1 MTSAVV
7 VGSGPN
13 GLTAAVI
20 LARAGCDV
28 RVIEAADTIGGGT
41 RSSALFRPG
50 ITHDHCSAFHPM
62 GAGSP
67 AFRALGLEEHGLRWR
82 WPEIDC
88 AHPLDDG
95 RAGLLYRSVAD
106 TASGLGDDGPAWRD
120 VFAGGT
126 VDFDELAEDVLGPL
140 LRFPRHPIRMAEF
153 GNRAL
158 YPATSVAHVF
168 RSEEARALFGGVAAH
183 AFTRLARPGSAAA
196 GLMLLA
202 AGHQHGW
209 PVAEGGSSAIA
220 TALASALIDAG
231 GAITTGTLVS
241 DLDQVTPA
249 DLVLLDVMPQAA
261 ARILGDRL
269 PPRIFRSYQEYRP
282 GPAAFKVDYLVDGEI
297 GWAAAD
303 CARAGTVHLG
313 GGLAEIVAAEDSVVA
328 GQMPERPFVLVGQ
341 QWVADPSRAPGSLKP
356 VWAYAH
362 VPQGYTGDATD
373 LVTAQI
379 ERFAPGFTDRVVE
392 VSSTTTAQLELSNP
406 NYVGGDIGGGRND
419 LRHLI
424 IRPRLTRNPYAT
436 GVPGVYLCSSATP
449 PGGGVHGMCGHH
461 AAHAA
466 LRWLSD

>member
-1 MTSAVV
+1 MATAVV

-28 RVIEAADTIGGGT
+28 RVVEAADTIGGGT
-41 RSSALFRPG
+41 RSSAIFRPG
-50 ITHDHCSAFHPM
+50 IVHDHCSAFHPM

-67 AFRALGLEEHGLRWR
+67 AFRALRLEDHGLRWR
-82 WPEIDC
+82 WPEVDC

-95 RAGLLYRSVAD
+95 RAALLYRSVGD
-106 TASGLGDDGPAWRD
+106 TAAGLGADGQAWRD
-120 VFAGGT
+120 VFAGGAL
-126 VDFDELAEDVLGPL
+126 DFDELAEDVLGPL
-140 LRFPRHPIRMAEF
+140 LRFPRHPIRVAEF

-158 YPATSVAHVF
+158 YPAASVARVF
-168 RSEEARALFGGVAAH
+168 RTEEARALFGGVAAH
-183 AFTRLARPGSAAA
+183 AFTRLDRPGSAAA

-209 PVAEGGSSAIA
+209 PVAEGGSSSIA

-231 GAITTGTLVS
+231 GTISTGTLVT
-241 DLDQVTPA
+241 DLDEVSGA
-249 DLVLLDVMPQAA
+249 DVVLLDVMPQAA
-261 ARILGDRL
+261 AKILGKRL
-269 PPRIFRSYQEYRP
+269 PPRIFRRFAEYRP

-297 GWAAAD
+297 GWANRD

-313 GGLAEIVAAEDSVVA
+313 GGLTEIVEAEGSVAAGRLPA
-328 GQMPERPFVLVGQ
+328 RPFVLVGQ
-341 QWVADPSRAPGSLKP
+341 QWVADPTRAPGSLKP

-362 VPQGYTGDATD
+362 VPQGFTGDATD
-373 LVTAQI
+373 VVTAQI
-379 ERFAPGFTDRVVE
+379 ERFAPGFTNRIVE
-392 VSSTTTAQLELSNP
+392 VAATTTRHLQDTNP

-424 IRPRLTRNPYAT
+424 IRPRFTRNPYGT

-449 PGGGVHGMCGHH
+449 PGGGVHGMCGQH

-466 LRWLSD
+466 LRWLDG